1 MKRILALFSSL
12 FILAGLKAQ
21 TTPAVKK
28 ETIKPTVVKPVAI
41 DTTKKVLK
49 TTSNTLKKS
58 NSTFKYAK
66 ATHDDESPKET
77 KIIKQ
82 TIKKAPA
89 VTSKPMKE

>member
-28 ETIKPTVVKPVAI
+28 ETVKPAVVKPAVS
-41 DTTKKVLK
+41 DTAKKTLK

-58 NSTFKYAK
+58 NSTFKNAK
-66 ATHDDESPKET
+66 AAYDDESPKET